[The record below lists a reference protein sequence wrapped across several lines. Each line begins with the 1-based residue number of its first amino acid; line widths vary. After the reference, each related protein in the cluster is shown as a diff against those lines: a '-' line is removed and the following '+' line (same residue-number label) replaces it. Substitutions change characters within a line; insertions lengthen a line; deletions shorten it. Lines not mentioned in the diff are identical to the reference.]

1 MAQLLWDIMWGKETV
16 IKELC
21 QRKATLNV
29 YFSSPDYRRKIKYY
43 KWGNL
48 TKWIYYL
55 CLTPKEPVFLKGTL
69 SHLCEIASRN
79 NTRGKYI
86 AKVSYLNYINNWMVR
101 NTISAS
107 VGSSVSVSNCKT
119 EAMRR
124 IWQRL

>member
-55 CLTPKEPVFLKGTL
+55 GLTPKEPVILKETL
-69 SHLCEIASRN
+69 SQIAFKKYEIKMYCR
-79 NTRGKYI
+79 
-86 AKVSYLNYINNWMVR
+86 
-101 NTISAS
+101 S
-107 VGSSVSVSNCKT
+107 VCLK
-119 EAMRR
+119 
-124 IWQRL
+124 LYK

>member
-48 TKWIYYL
+48 TKWIYCL
-55 CLTPKEPVFLKGTL
+55 GLTPKEPVILKETL
-69 SHLCEIASRN
+69 SQIAFKKYEIKMSCR
-79 NTRGKYI
+79 
-86 AKVSYLNYINNWMVR
+86 
-101 NTISAS
+101 S
-107 VGSSVSVSNCKT
+107 VCLKPYK
-119 EAMRR
+119 
-124 IWQRL
+124 